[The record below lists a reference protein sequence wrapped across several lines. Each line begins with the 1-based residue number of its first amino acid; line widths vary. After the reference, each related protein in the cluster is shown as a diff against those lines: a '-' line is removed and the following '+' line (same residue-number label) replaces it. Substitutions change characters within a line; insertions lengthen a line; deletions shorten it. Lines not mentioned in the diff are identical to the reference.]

1 MDRPGTHSPIFDELR
16 AIQRTHGYLPEGE
29 LRALA
34 ARLDVPLYR
43 LQSVASFYPHFFLRP
58 PARVEVRVCG
68 DMACHRYGGNDLRE
82 ALTRRF
88 QGQDVNV
95 AHVSCLGRCDLAPA
109 IAVNDQIVE
118 RVSERDAEA
127 LIATALGG
135 QPLPLHTH
143 GHPTPV
149 TFRSDPYE
157 PGARYGVL
165 RQYVQSR
172 DWTGLIAKLKESG
185 LRGLGGAGF
194 PTGMK
199 WEIVRNQPGA
209 EKFIVCNADES
220 EPGTIK
226 DRFIMTHAP
235 HLVVEGMI
243 LGGLVAGARH
253 GILYIRHE
261 YTEQEHIL
269 EEEIRRCYRDGL
281 LGSRILGTDLAFD
294 LEVFVSPGGYICGE
308 ESALLEAIEGKR
320 AEPRNKPP
328 FPGQQGLWQKP
339 TVINNVETF
348 YFVPVILARGLEWL
362 KAQGKNGSVGVKFVG
377 VSGDVRQPG
386 IYEVP
391 MGTSY
396 RELIDTY
403 AGGVPAGRTL
413 KSFAPS
419 GPAGGY
425 LPASMLDVPLDWAAM
440 TKAGAT
446 VGSGAIV
453 VCDDRA
459 CMLDMALNSVRFF
472 RNESCGKCVPCRTGS
487 QKLVDVLTDWTRGHR
502 GRDDLVLV
510 EELGHALR
518 LTSICGLGQVVP
530 VPIASV
536 MKHFAGEV
544 EAHVRDGV
552 CPAGVCFSRSASTS
566 ADAVASGF
574 SRTGADFSRT
584 GSRGSRT
591 PDPGSR
597 T

>member
-1 MDRPGTHSPIFDELR
+1 MNRPATHSPVFDELR
-16 AIQRTHGYLPEGE
+16 AIQRTHGYLPDAD

-34 ARLDVPLYR
+34 ERLDVPLYS
-43 LQSVASFYPHFFLRP
+43 LQSVASFYPHFFLKP

-68 DMACHRYGGNDLRE
+68 DMTCHRRHGNELRE
-82 ALTRRF
+82 ALVRRF
-88 QGQDVNV
+88 HGQDVNV
-95 AHVSCLGRCDLAPA
+95 QHVSCLGRCDIAPA
-109 IAVNDQIVE
+109 IAVNDRIFE
-118 RVSERDAEA
+118 RVDEASSAA
-127 LIATALGG
+127 LIQTVLAG
-135 QPLPLHTH
+135 QPLPDHR
-143 GHPTPV
+143 PTPPAV
-149 TFRSDPYE
+149 VKSDPYGE
-157 PGARYGVL
+157 GERYGVL

-172 DWTGLIAKLKESG
+172 DWSGLIAKLKESG

-199 WEIVRNQPGA
+199 WEIVRAQPGP

-226 DRFIMTHAP
+226 DRFIMTQAP
-235 HLVVEGMI
+235 HLVIEGMI
-243 LGGLVAGARH
+243 LGGLVCGARH
-253 GILYIRHE
+253 GIFYIRHE
-261 YTEQEHIL
+261 YHEQEHIIAD
-269 EEEIRRCYRDGL
+269 EIRRCYRDGL
-281 LGSRILGTDLAFD
+281 LGASILGSDLAFD
-294 LEVFVSPGGYICGE
+294 LEVFVSPGLYICGE

-348 YFVPVILARGLEWL
+348 FFVPVILSRGLDWL
-362 KAQGKNGSVGVKFVG
+362 KAQGKGGSVGVKFVG
-377 VSGDVRQPG
+377 VSGDVVRPG
-386 IYEVP
+386 VFEVP
-391 MGTSY
+391 MGTTY
-396 RELIDTY
+396 RELIEQH
-403 AGGVPAGRTL
+403 AGGAGPGRTI

-425 LPASMLDVPLDWAAM
+425 LPASMMDLPLDWNAM

-487 QKLVDVLTDWTRGHR
+487 QKLVDILTSWTQGSRGP
-502 GRDDLVLV
+502 DDVKLF
-510 EELGHALR
+510 EELTHALR

-536 MKHFAGEV
+536 LKHFAEEV
-544 EAHVRDGV
+544 EAHLRDRV
-552 CPAGVCFSRSASTS
+552 CHAGVCAGLATPRP
-566 ADAVASGF
+566 AVA
-574 SRTGADFSRT
+574 AV
-584 GSRGSRT
+584 
-591 PDPGSR
+591 
-597 T
+597 

>member
-1 MDRPGTHSPIFDELR
+1 LQTV
-16 AIQRTHGYLPEGE
+16 
-29 LRALA
+29 A
-34 ARLDVPLYR
+34 ARLDLPLYR
-43 LQSVASFYPHFFLRP
+43 LQSVASFYPHFFLKP
-58 PARVEVRVCG
+58 PARAEVRVCG
-68 DMACHRYGGNDLRE
+68 DMACHRHRAGELRE
-82 ALTRRF
+82 SLARRF

-95 AHVSCLGRCDLAPA
+95 AHVSCLGRCDVAPA
-109 IAVNDQIVE
+109 LAVNDLIYE
-118 RVSERDAEA
+118 RVSEAEA
-127 LIATALGG
+127 ASLINTALGG
-135 QPLPLHTH
+135 QPLPLPAHHAAPMGTS
-143 GHPTPV
+143 
-149 TFRSDPYE
+149 SDPYGNG
-157 PGARYGVL
+157 PRYGML
-165 RQYVQSR
+165 RQYVQSG
-172 DWTGLIAKLKESG
+172 DWIGLIARLKESG

-199 WEIVRNQPGA
+199 WEIVRNQPGD

-243 LGGLVAGARH
+243 LGGLVVGARH

-261 YTEQEHIL
+261 YGTQEHIL
-269 EEEIRRCYRDGL
+269 EEEIRRCYAEGL
-281 LGSRILGTDLAFD
+281 LGARILGSDRSFD

-348 YFVPVILARGLEWL
+348 FFVPVILARGLDWL
-362 KAQGKNGSVGVKFVG
+362 KAQGRNGSVGMKFVG
-377 VSGDVRQPG
+377 VSGDVQKPG
-386 IYEVP
+386 VFEVP

-396 RELIDTY
+396 RELIEQH
-403 AGGVPAGRTL
+403 AGGAPAGRTI
-413 KSFAPS
+413 KAFAPS

-425 LPASMLDVPLDWAAM
+425 LPAAMLDLPLDWAAM

-453 VCDDRA
+453 VCDERA
-459 CMLDMALNSVRFF
+459 CMLDMALNSVKFF

-487 QKLVDVLTDWTRGHR
+487 QKLVDLLTNWTRGTR
-502 GRDDLVLV
+502 GAADLTLLD
-510 EELGHALR
+510 ELSHALR

-536 MKHFAGEV
+536 MQHFGAEV
-544 EAHVRDGV
+544 DAHVRDRR
-552 CPAGVCFSRSASTS
+552 CAANVCFS
-566 ADAVASGF
+566 ASG
-574 SRTGADFSRT
+574 SAA
-584 GSRGSRT
+584 
-591 PDPGSR
+591 
-597 T
+597 